1 MARIR
6 VTLDGRE
13 AVNGSPLLMHNERL
27 ADPLDPYSKW
37 VAEISKKTK
46 KTEREIEELSRREF
60 QGAGYWDVNEGPD
73 GKDNGVPVIP
83 VWNIIRCI
91 QEAAKSHKF
100 GKQVIRALV
109 PITDTVELSYDGPR
123 LVDELWKAQTF
134 HSRKGVGVGQRKVMR
149 TRPCF
154 SDWRIDVELELDLT
168 QLDPGQ
174 VNLFTYEAGKYI
186 GLGDARPRFGRFLGT
201 AELLEIP
208 AEFVVPDVLDDVRSE
223 LARQAQQQSIQKDDV
238 AHRENNP
245 DGKARRKS
253 VKRVLDK

>member
-37 VAEISKKTK
+37 VAEISKKRQK
-46 KTEREIEELSRREF
+46 VEREIEELSRREF
-60 QGAGYWDVNEGPD
+60 QGAGYWADDKGPD
-73 GKDNGVPVIP
+73 AKDNGVPVIP
-83 VWNIIRCI
+83 TWNIIRCI
-91 QEAAKSHKF
+91 QEAAKSHKL
-100 GKQVIRALV
+100 GKQVVRALV
-109 PITDTVELSYDGPR
+109 PITDTTKLIYDGPS

-154 SDWRIDVELELDLT
+154 GDWRIDAELELDLS
-168 QLDPGQ
+168 QMDPNQ
-174 VNLFTYEAGKYI
+174 VNLAAFEAGKFV

-201 AELLEIP
+201 AQLLEAA
-208 AEFVVPDVLDDVRSE
+208 AEFALPDALDDERTE
-223 LARQAQQQSIQKDDV
+223 LARQAMENSIQASDE
-238 AHRENNP
+238 AHKKVNP
-245 DGKARRKS
+245 DGKARRRS
-253 VKRVLDK
+253 VAKALRK